1 MDLSGETGLRLS
13 ELVVV
18 VVGCVDTHG
27 ISTCRRAVE
36 TVLLPMLL
44 LILATSSSSSLLAI
58 SSLDITEPLIIAAG
72 VRGKAGLA
80 LLPPMDS

>member
-1 MDLSGETGLRLS
+1 MDLTGETGFTKS
-13 ELVVV
+13 EVEVKV
-18 VVGCVDTHG
+18 FVGVDTHG
-27 ISTCRRAVE
+27 IRTCRRAVE

-58 SSLDITEPLIIAAG
+58 SSRDITEPLIIAAG

-80 LLPPMDS
+80 LLPPIDS

>member
-13 ELVVV
+13 QVMMVVL
-18 VVGCVDTHG
+18 GCGDTHG
-27 ISTCRRAVE
+27 IRTCRRAVE